1 MLQLN
6 ASVDDTTPLA
16 IERRTV
22 YVFTLMGGGGTI
34 LSSCL
39 HISPGCTEVF
49 LFSWFT
55 FITDIHTNYFFGY
68 SILYAF
74 SRHNRSISIN
84 TQVNAAYHLV
94 WSLTRHDTHGKRR
107 RGNSRLGTPN
117 NTFKN
122 SYVKTNKAFT
132 CKKILHKHKNLLS
145 AFTNIPETDVKMS
158 CYKKL
163 MKLFTQ
169 AIFAKII
176 IVFPTY
182 TSLWLH

>member
-1 MLQLN
+1 MN

-84 TQVNAAYHLV
+84 H
-94 WSLTRHDTHGKRR
+94 S
-107 RGNSRLGTPN
+107 SECRLSSGVIPYT
-117 NTFKN
+117 
-122 SYVKTNKAFT
+122 AFT
-132 CKKILHKHKNLLS
+132 TPMEREGGEKGVFLGLAHQTTLLK
-145 AFTNIPETDVKMS
+145 TVM
-158 CYKKL
+158 
-163 MKLFTQ
+163 
-169 AIFAKII
+169 
-176 IVFPTY
+176 
-182 TSLWLH
+182 